1 MDSQAGPSRP
11 ARPQQALG
19 EPFDSSYA
27 VEQALQ
33 TRDPNAL
40 QAALTQ
46 IDKRAIALVEKAA
59 PRGEPD
65 LLLDY
70 VKQNPAC
77 NGVLAAWELA
87 NKTNNSPLSAA
98 ALSCLTSL
106 VRLASTDPFTS
117 SPEILKS
124 LFSAQYAPYFERS
137 LNPGRNDVTTAA
149 LKLCNALVGF
159 AGGKY
164 ARKVFA
170 SFSWSP
176 KVTSRLHKT
185 RLRSLTSFNALAKPD
200 IRTLLVLLVLSFLT
214 AGDVRLKT
222 SVLETKGLLGGVF
235 KGLNEDPEIVV
246 NLVLETVGRELV
258 QDRRVAL
265 EARRNIFDE
274 ACINELV
281 KLYDYPLPVADVD
294 LPASHPSL
302 SVHRFFRLISHW
314 LADQIASSPVGRSS
328 GPQRVLSTLL
338 RALKVT
344 EDRVQR
350 ELGLEILKSAP
361 VLAGAFWAKF
371 PSSLDP
377 RLSSRWVSAI
387 TFATQVVGLPVPAT
401 LSLPP
406 STAASTSPSTVL
418 LHAPS
423 SVSSIL
429 DTILP
434 PATSSSLNRA
444 WYTKALTHETPLVS
458 FLSSL
463 FVLSVLQKAAAV
475 LETMAETSRLLEETA
490 SGRWATQVRKVRDEL
505 RLRLPDP
512 AIVVGLMTKTAA
524 AAAGDTP
531 ASAAA
536 GKKGSKAAAAAAKTT
551 DADTQMSA
559 VDDRAQPPSG
569 AMVPAGSEGALLRTN
584 VALRILFLYHR
595 VVPQLIATLKF
606 DFAKL
611 PQTYARR
618 PTTVVASATS
628 DQGEEGIRAIS
639 SAYALRL
646 AAAHSTSSSIMSF
659 NRPGD
664 HFKQSLV
671 PLFQL
676 YRTPS
681 TPSNRSLLRE
691 ILKRQ
696 LDTPLL
702 FGSTAAADEI
712 EIWLRAL
719 PVPTFDAG
727 EVEVVLSFFEKAV
740 QKTLTSPLKPVEVM
754 NGAEAAQQAPLLSPL
769 MQNVLAALPAALAG
783 DEEDAQQVL
792 AFFRDV
798 VLHACAQQSTLAAVH
813 LMVHQFKTLV
823 ADKEAAVAQSTVQL
837 LEDSL
842 SVLSAPAAPC
852 GARAG
857 LAATLSTLIADADVH
872 VLADFVSTLSPTR
885 ENVFA
890 ALQTAPESESSI
902 DALRSVVAAMPLPL
916 ALLHARE
923 RDLDSAALHG
933 MLVDLVRLRDLSVP
947 AVQIA
952 LHRLRACFSSGVAA
966 FVRAVFATV
975 RAPEAKAV
983 IAERV
988 AHKDGLLGLFAQPDQ
1003 SFETFRGVLALVS
1016 DVLDAQ
1022 DQHRR
1027 QLAQPFCELV
1037 LADLPSGQSLDAGKK
1052 KRKRRESE
1060 GAPVPAL
1067 SARVLA
1073 AGPLLPFFDPASSLP
1088 LLEAL
1093 IGHLSHS
1100 GLDENA
1106 RTLLGAA
1113 LDGVATL
1120 PASDAFIAFWS
1131 SQLLKLN
1138 SLVQNASLA
1147 AAARVMVKGA
1157 EAIMSV
1163 AGVKADADPALWRAQ
1178 AAGWTETL
1186 LASDPLGPAQS
1197 TTIAA
1202 LVYRSP
1208 DARETFSAWL
1218 QQQSASRNVN
1228 VIALARPIVALV
1240 EVAEA
1245 RQESLRVSSA
1255 AVVRLAEQLL
1265 NAGSAVP
1272 TYAAAAF
1279 QALFRRI
1286 PSASAPVQEVVL
1298 QRIAGIS
1305 GVSDHADLFPAVVA
1319 ITSGSR
1325 EVTAVLE
1332 SAINSALEPLTRA
1345 FVETGEDDKALQGFV
1360 GQLAQAVDADEA
1372 LSLDG
1377 NKLDVLLTA
1386 IATTRVDRA
1395 YVTSFG
1401 AALCRRQRIKDNEV
1415 TRHLNEIYASTAFI
1429 TLAANSATA
1438 DPATVTAVLE
1448 FVLALAST
1456 SIASAANARS
1466 VERLVPFYRGTLAAR
1481 DRTMLDLFQRIEM
1494 MSSAS
1499 ISPILRGWIPTSE
1512 PDVSLDGTRIGA
1524 LAVADKK
1531 AIRRSWARAFASSRT
1546 QYSAAEDAKTYDPVF
1561 LVSFL
1566 AALVDEDEMKPQD
1579 WTVLLESGVL
1589 GTAVAALA
1597 SSSLALRGLARATL
1611 AALAERITPLTFREK
1626 EELELVLTQVRLT
1639 IYSQAGEPL
1648 PATIALFLAHCI
1660 SLLGAPESPLYPT
1673 FMRFLLQRSTI
1684 DARDVP
1690 MFYSMLYSSNADE
1703 FAASPRDERAWMVRF
1718 LTEGLVRTQDW
1729 KIYRRRQVYELLAS
1743 LFSSTRADAPLR
1755 KAVLKF
1761 LVRATTIPT
1770 AARELLSRNGLLGWL
1785 AAQIWQDS
1793 SERQLALEI
1802 VLNVLQVLP
1811 WEKLPGVA
1819 DAVEAIEVA
1828 VADDASPLDAT
1839 SLLALVREIVTRL
1852 APVLPTPPSTPKTE
1866 ATPTPTPTRPLVRL
1880 ILARLSSLL
1889 ALLSSRVTG
1898 STSLVLKEQFYAT
1911 TMLLS
1916 FVSSKASM
1924 PETAADR
1931 ALWSTALRAGLDAE
1945 VEELRKEVIKL
1956 RSET

>member
-19 EPFDSSYA
+19 EPFDSGYA

-33 TRDPNAL
+33 TRDANAL

-46 IDKRAIALVEKAA
+46 IDKRAIALVEKDA
-59 PRGEPD
+59 PRSQPD

-70 VKQNPAC
+70 LKQNPGC
-77 NGVLAAWELA
+77 NGVFAAWELA

-106 VRLASTDPFTS
+106 VRLASTDPFTA
-117 SPEILKS
+117 SPEIIKQ

-137 LNPGRNDVTTAA
+137 LNPGRNDVTTAV
-149 LKLCNALVGF
+149 LKLCNVLVGF

-164 ARKVFA
+164 ARKVFG

-176 KVTSRLHKT
+176 KVTSRLYKT
-185 RLRSLTSFNALAKPD
+185 RLRSLTSFNALTKPD

-235 KGLNEDPEIVV
+235 KGLNEDAEVVV

-258 QDRRVAL
+258 MDRRVGL
-265 EARRNIFDE
+265 EARRNVFDE
-274 ACINELV
+274 PCINELV
-281 KLYDYPLPVADVD
+281 KLYDYPLPVDDVD

-302 SVHRFFRLISHW
+302 SVHRFFRLISFW
-314 LADQIASSPVGRSS
+314 LADQIAISPVGRSS

-344 EDRVQR
+344 EDSVQR

-361 VLAGAFWAKF
+361 VLAGAFWNKF

-401 LSLPP
+401 LSLPAT
-406 STAASTSPSTVL
+406 STISGSAAL
-418 LHAPS
+418 LHAPP

-429 DTILP
+429 DTVLP
-434 PATSSSLNRA
+434 PSTTSSLNRA

-463 FVLSVLQKAAAV
+463 FVLSILQKAAAV
-475 LETMAETSRLLEETA
+475 LEAMAETSRLLEETA
-490 SGRWATQVRKVRDEL
+490 TGRWATQVRKVREEL

-524 AAAGDTP
+524 AAAGEAPD
-531 ASAAA
+531 AAT
-536 GKKGSKAAAAAAKTT
+536 KKGAKAVAKVE
-551 DADTQMSA
+551 DAEMTPVAEQA
-559 VDDRAQPPSG
+559 VFPPP
-569 AMVPAGSEGALLRTN
+569 AAGSEGALLRTN

-618 PTTVVASATS
+618 PATVVASATS

-702 FGSTAAADEI
+702 FGATAADEI
-712 EIWLRAL
+712 EVWLRAL
-719 PVPTFDAG
+719 PVPTIDAD
-727 EVEVVLSFFEKAV
+727 EVEAVLAFFEKAV
-740 QKTLTSPLKPVEVM
+740 QKTLTSPLKPVE
-754 NGAEAAQQAPLLSPL
+754 ADPAASTSPILSPL

-783 DEEDAQQVL
+783 DEDDAHLVL

-798 VLHACAQQSTLAAVH
+798 VLHLAAQQQTLVAVKH
-813 LMVHQFKTLV
+813 IIKQFKTLV
-823 ADKEAAVAQSTVQL
+823 AEKEATVANSTVRL
-837 LEDSL
+837 LEDCL
-842 SVLSAPAAPC
+842 VVLSDKSASQEAHE
-852 GARAG
+852 G
-857 LAATLSTLIADADVH
+857 LASTLASLVADNAKTDG
-872 VLADFVSTLSPTR
+872 LADFAANLSPVR

-890 ALQTAPESESSI
+890 ALLPSLSQASSDTAL
-902 DALRSVVAAMPLPL
+902 DVLRVTTSAMPLPL

-923 RDLDSAALHG
+923 IDFDDAAVRG
-933 MLVDLVRLRDLSVP
+933 MLVELVQQGDGGVS
-947 AVQIA
+947 AAQIA
-952 LHRLRACFSSGVAA
+952 LHRLGAGFSEAIAA
-966 FVRAVFATV
+966 FLGDVHAAVQEPA
-975 RAPEAKAV
+975 AKAT
-983 IAERV
+983 IAQRV
-988 AHKDGLLGLFAQPDQ
+988 ASKDGLLGVLGESEQ
-1003 SFETFRGVLALVS
+1003 SFETLKGTSALLS
-1016 DVLDAQ
+1016 KVLDPQ
-1022 DQHRR
+1022 NQHHRR
-1027 QLAQPFCELV
+1027 LAQPFCELV
-1037 LADLPSGQSLDAGKK
+1037 LADLHSSPAAPEGTKK
-1052 KRKRRESE
+1052 KQKRRESE
-1060 GAPVPAL
+1060 SSMKVGL

-1093 IGHLSHS
+1093 IGHLAQS

-1106 RTLLGAA
+1106 RALLGAA
-1113 LDGVATL
+1113 LDGVAAL
-1120 PASDAFIAFWS
+1120 PPSNAFIAFWS

-1138 SLVQNASLA
+1138 SLATDGDLE

-1157 EAIMSV
+1157 EAIMPV
-1163 AGVKADADPALWRAQ
+1163 AGAVSDADLSLMRSHAEE
-1178 AAGWTETL
+1178 WTRTL
-1186 LASDPLGPAQS
+1186 LSAAAVGPAQS
-1197 TTIAA
+1197 ATLAA
-1202 LVYRSP
+1202 LIYRSVE
-1208 DARETFSAWL
+1208 ARTTFSTWL
-1218 QQQSASRNVN
+1218 QQQSDSTSADVA
-1228 VIALARPIVALV
+1228 VLARPLLALLQ
-1240 EVAEA
+1240 VAEA
-1245 RQESLRVSSA
+1245 REEDVA
-1255 AVVRLAEQLL
+1255 TPDAIVVRLAEQIVSVGAVPAPEAAEALRALL
-1265 NAGSAVP
+1265 RRTPSAIDSVRNLVAQRVTTIEGTSDLVEILPAVLAVAAGSQELKPVLEEAIN
-1272 TYAAAAF
+1272 AAF
-1279 QALFRRI
+1279 R
-1286 PSASAPVQEVVL
+1286 
-1298 QRIAGIS
+1298 
-1305 GVSDHADLFPAVVA
+1305 
-1319 ITSGSR
+1319 
-1325 EVTAVLE
+1325 
-1332 SAINSALEPLTRA
+1332 PLTSA
-1345 FVETGEDDKALQGFV
+1345 FVDTTEDGDALQSLV
-1360 GQLAQAVDADEA
+1360 SQLAEAVDANEA
-1372 LSLDG
+1372 LSLEG

-1386 IATTRVDRA
+1386 IATSRVDKANATRL
-1395 YVTSFG
+1395 G
-1401 AALCRRQRIKDNEV
+1401 AALCRRHQIKDNEV

-1429 TLAANSATA
+1429 TLAANSAAA
-1438 DPATVTAVLE
+1438 DEVTVTAVLE
-1448 FVLALAST
+1448 FILALAST

-1466 VERLVPFYRGTLAAR
+1466 VERLVPFYRGTLSPR
-1481 DRTMLDLFQRIEM
+1481 DRSLLDLFQRVEM
-1494 MSSAS
+1494 MSPAS
-1499 ISPILRGWIPTSE
+1499 ISPILRAWFPTSE

-1531 AIRRSWARAFASSRT
+1531 AIRRSWARAFASSRVQDT
-1546 QYSAAEDAKTYDPVF
+1546 ATDNSRTHDPAF
-1561 LVSFL
+1561 LIGYL
-1566 AALVDEDEMKPQD
+1566 AALVDEDDMKPQD
-1579 WTVLLESGVL
+1579 WTLLLESGVL

-1597 SSSLALRGLARATL
+1597 SSSSALRGLARAAL
-1611 AALAERITPLTFREK
+1611 AALAERIKPLTFREK
-1626 EELELVLTQVRLT
+1626 DELELVLTQARLT
-1639 IYSQAGEPL
+1639 IYSPSGEPL
-1648 PATIALFLAHCI
+1648 PASIALFLAHCI
-1660 SLLGAPESPLYPT
+1660 SLVGAPESPLYPS
-1673 FMRFLLQRSTI
+1673 FMRFLLQRSII

-1718 LTEGLVRTQDW
+1718 LTEGLMRTQDW
-1729 KIYRRRQVYELLAS
+1729 KIYRRRQVFELLAS
-1743 LFSSTRADAPLR
+1743 LFSSTRADPPLR

-1761 LVRATTIPT
+1761 LVRATTIPV

-1785 AAQIWQDS
+1785 AAQTWQDP
-1793 SERQLALEI
+1793 SERQLALEV
-1802 VLNVLQVLP
+1802 VLNVLEVVP

-1819 DAVEAIEVA
+1819 DAVEAVEVA
-1828 VADDASPLDAT
+1828 VAGEAVQLDAT
-1839 SLLALVREIVTRL
+1839 TLLALVRTIATHL
-1852 APVLPTPPSTPKTE
+1852 APPSEGSESAAAGSSTTP
-1866 ATPTPTPTRPLVRL
+1866 PLVRL
-1880 ILARLSSLL
+1880 ILSRLSPLL
-1889 ALLSSRVTG
+1889 CSLSSRIA
-1898 STSLVLKEQFYAT
+1898 STTSAALKEHFYAT

-1916 FVSSKASM
+1916 FVRSEAGIA
-1924 PETAADR
+1924 EQLEER
-1931 ALWSTALRAGLDAE
+1931 ALWSAALRAGLDAG
-1945 VEELRKEVIKL
+1945 VEELQKEVIRL
-1956 RSET
+1956 RSE